1 MYNSNTSSGF
11 NDDLNDLI
19 CHGPDLRPRTFV
31 QRYWTFFEQHLCGR
45 IIRKVMPI
53 SSGQRDKKAMS
64 DRQIDHYKPPVDL
77 VPNLAV

>member
-1 MYNSNTSSGF
+1 MSNSNTSSGF

-19 CHGPDLRPRTFV
+19 CHGPDRRPRTFV

-53 SSGQRDKKAMS
+53 SSEKGNSISHIGFQLPS
-64 DRQIDHYKPPVDL
+64 L
-77 VPNLAV
+77 